1 MVLDDI
7 SSRFSMK
14 NNNGFTLLEVMI
26 AITIFALIAT
36 TLSKVSATTV
46 DNHIH
51 LERKLLATWIA
62 ENDIT
67 ELRSVPFANIKNGT
81 KELTYADRDWIIKR
95 NVKPIKQFS
104 GIPIPLEIKEL
115 SVSVSLAESEDSPLQ
130 TLSAYLTND

>member
-1 MVLDDI
+1 
-7 SSRFSMK
+7 MK
-14 NNNGFTLLEVMI
+14 KNKGFTLLEVMI

-67 ELRSVPFANIKNGT
+67 ELRFVPFANIKNGT
-81 KELTYADRDWIIKR
+81 KEISYGDRDWVIKR
-95 NVKPIKQFS
+95 SVKPIKQFS
-104 GIPIPLEIKEL
+104 GIPIPLEVKEL
-115 SVSVSLAESEDSPLQ
+115 SVSVSLAEDEASPLQ
-130 TLSAYLTND
+130 TLTAYLTND

>member
-1 MVLDDI
+1 
-7 SSRFSMK
+7 MK